1 MELRRGVGVEREREG
16 GEKDGGGEEGGRGI
30 EGERELGGWRGRYFE
45 E

>member
-1 MELRRGVGVEREREG
+1 MQLRRGVGVEREREG

-30 EGERELGGWRGRYFE
+30 EGLGGWRGWYVE